1 MKSLMTAAGIE
12 KNISSHI
19 GRHTY
24 ARLLSDLNVPEEIR
38 AKLLGHTRSITGRYG
53 SGNIDEVFLSRITN
67 AAIARALAVKAEN
80 YHDWLMAL
88 NPLMASIPAGQMKM

>member
-1 MKSLMTAAGIE
+1 MKTLMTAAGIE

-24 ARLLSDLNVPEEIR
+24 ARLLSDLSVPEEIR

-53 SGNIDEVFLSRITN
+53 AGQTDEVFLSRITN
-67 AAIARALAVKAEN
+67 AAINRALVVKAEN

-88 NPLMASIPAGQMKM
+88 NPIMAVMPQQQTK